1 VANPLTE
8 IIQTEI
14 DRSRYI
20 SLARFMELAL
30 YYPEFGYYRRKAA
43 DVFGARGDF
52 YTAGQLQPVFGE
64 LLSDFAAQ
72 LRGVSQA
79 DGPFE
84 VLDLGAG
91 RQDLRRAFSGWSYRP
106 YDWDTSALPEALC
119 GLVIANEFFDA
130 LPVHLLRR
138 RRAGWREVMVQGRNG
153 EFVFT
158 ETDDVP
164 PALLQYAGIYGA
176 LTPEDGL
183 LEVNLS
189 VGEWMRR
196 ISGLLTS
203 GSVLIFDY
211 GYEARELIRL
221 PMGTL
226 LGYRRHVATEDI
238 LRNPGSSDITAH
250 VNFTYLRE
258 RALKAGLE
266 ILRESSL
273 QEWALSVW
281 GEGEL
286 AERWSKADE
295 RWRLQWKHL
304 IFGMG
309 STFRVLHL
317 RRRTPS

>member
-1 VANPLTE
+1 VERPLAAA
-8 IIQTEI
+8 IQTEI
-14 DRSRYI
+14 DRSQSI
-20 SLARFMELAL
+20 SFARFMELAL

-43 DVFGARGDF
+43 NVFGVRGDF
-52 YTAGQLQPVFGE
+52 YTAAQLQPVFGE

-72 LRGVSQA
+72 LNADSQA
-79 DGPFE
+79 DSSFE

-91 RQDLRRAFSGWSYRP
+91 QHDLRRAFSEWSYRAF
-106 YDWDTSALPEALC
+106 DWNTSTLPEALS

-138 RRAGWREVMVQGRNG
+138 RRDGWRELVVQARKG
-153 EFVFT
+153 EFVFD
-158 ETDDVP
+158 ERIDVQ
-164 PALLQYAGIYGA
+164 PALLEYARIYGV
-176 LTPEDGL
+176 LIPEGGL
-183 LEVNLS
+183 LEVSLS
-189 VGEWMRR
+189 AGEWIER

-203 GSVLIFDY
+203 GSVVILDY

-226 LGYRRHVATEDI
+226 VGYRRHAATEGI
-238 LRNPGSSDITAH
+238 LRNPGQSDITAH
-250 VNFTYLRE
+250 VNFTYLRD

-266 ILRESSL
+266 IVRESSL

-281 GEGEL
+281 GEREL

-304 IFGMG
+304 VFGMG
-309 STFRVLHL
+309 STFRVLHV
-317 RRRTPS
+317 RRRRPT